1 MSILFSEIYEKSIG
15 LFDDPKI
22 TLSYKK
28 NKIQFHKLMYTY
40 LQNSI
45 SMFNNPTRIGFLL
58 SNYTPP
64 KGTMEVFQGDGVNN
78 TFVLDEQFKLIPNSD
93 LGFYIN
99 GFEVNGNLD
108 VGNRTISFNEILPEG
123 QEYSFEQYFPGEFLD
138 DFSTVSKSSES
149 LFSIVGQIKDIL
161 ARLLVK
167 SWAENQR
174 NFLLDIQN
182 LMTDTDFKI
191 SSNSN
196 ILNSKNNWV
205 DQLNGEVLQM
215 QNKLAWQIRFAQ
227 GNRWG

>member
-1 MSILFSEIYEKSIG
+1 MGILFSEIYEKSIG

-45 SMFNNPTRIGFLL
+45 SMFNNPARIGFLL
-58 SNYTPP
+58 SKYTAP
-64 KGTMEVFQGDGVNN
+64 KGTMEVFQGDGINS
-78 TFVLDEQFKLIPNSD
+78 TFILDENFELIPNSD

-99 GFEVNGNLD
+99 GFEVNGKLNIE
-108 VGNRTISFNEILPEG
+108 NRNVSFDEILPEG

-138 DFSTVSKSSES
+138 DFSTVSKSSEA
-149 LFSIVGQIKDIL
+149 LFSIIGQIKDIL

-167 SWAENQR
+167 SWAEDQR

-191 SSNSN
+191 SSNSG

>member
-1 MSILFSEIYEKSIG
+1 MGILFSEIYEKSIG

-45 SMFNNPTRIGFLL
+45 SMFNNPARIGFLL
-58 SNYTPP
+58 SKYTAP
-64 KGTMEVFQGDGVNN
+64 KGTMEVFQGDGINS
-78 TFVLDEQFKLIPNSD
+78 TFILDENFELIPNSD

-99 GFEVNGNLD
+99 GFEVNGKLSIE
-108 VGNRTISFNEILPEG
+108 NRSVSFDEILPEG

-138 DFSTVSKSSES
+138 DFSTVSKSSEA

-161 ARLLVK
+161 ARLIVK
-167 SWAENQR
+167 SWAEDQR

-191 SSNSN
+191 SSNSG

>member
-1 MSILFSEIYEKSIG
+1 MNIENRSVS
-15 LFDDPKI
+15 FD
-22 TLSYKK
+22 
-28 NKIQFHKLMYTY
+28 
-40 LQNSI
+40 
-45 SMFNNPTRIGFLL
+45 
-58 SNYTPP
+58 
-64 KGTMEVFQGDGVNN
+64 
-78 TFVLDEQFKLIPNSD
+78 
-93 LGFYIN
+93 
-99 GFEVNGNLD
+99 
-108 VGNRTISFNEILPEG
+108 EILPEG

-138 DFSTVSKSSES
+138 DFSTVSKSSEA

-167 SWAENQR
+167 SWAEDQR

-191 SSNSN
+191 SSNSG

>member
-1 MSILFSEIYEKSIG
+1 MGILFSEIYEKSIG

-45 SMFNNPTRIGFLL
+45 SMFNNPARIGFLL
-58 SNYTPP
+58 SKYTAP
-64 KGTMEVFQGDGVNN
+64 KGTMEVFQGDGINS
-78 TFVLDEQFKLIPNSD
+78 TFILDENFELIPNSD

-99 GFEVNGNLD
+99 GFEVNGKLNIE
-108 VGNRTISFNEILPEG
+108 NRSVSFDEILPEG

-138 DFSTVSKSSES
+138 DFSTVSKSSEA

-167 SWAENQR
+167 SWAEDQR

-191 SSNSN
+191 SSNSG